1 MNFAELIP
9 PGSDAENAIVALAA
23 LAAGVNVLVF
33 YRALIVRDP
42 MSARIRALKDRR
54 DALRQGVTA
63 PRRRARREMG
73 RETSIGAMRR
83 VLGRLKLL
91 GTQQSEKAALSLARA
106 GWRSRD
112 SLIFYFFLKLALPFV
127 FGAAVLFATFV
138 LGAFHLNPTQVAI
151 AVLLGI
157 VAGAYGPNLY
167 VRNAATKRRK
177 ALQRG
182 LPDTL
187 DLLVI
192 CAEAGQT
199 LDAALGRVAR
209 EMETACPPVADEFS
223 LTALELG
230 LLPDRRQALDHLNA
244 RTNMASIRGVV
255 NTLLQTERYG
265 TPLAQSLRILAAEF
279 RHERL
284 MRAETKAAKLP
295 ATLTVPMILFIM
307 PSLFVVLIGP
317 AILRVLDLFIRHHPG
332 G

>member
-1 MNFAELIP
+1 MNFADLVP
-9 PGSDAENAIVALAA
+9 PGSTAEDAIVALAA

-33 YRALIVRDP
+33 YRALLVRDP
-42 MSARIRALKDRR
+42 MAAQLRALRERR
-54 DALRQGVTA
+54 EALRQGATA
-63 PRRRARREMG
+63 PRRRARTERG

-91 GTQQSEKAALSLARA
+91 GTQQSQKAALSLARA

-112 SLIFYFFLKLALPFV
+112 ALILYFFLKLALPFV
-127 FGAAVLFATFV
+127 FGAAVLVATFG
-138 LGAFHLNPTQVAI
+138 LGAFHLKPMQAMI
-151 AVLLGI
+151 AALVGVI
-157 VAGAYGPNLY
+157 VGAYGPDVY
-167 VRNAATKRRK
+167 VSNSAAKRRK
-177 ALQRG
+177 ALQKG

-209 EMETACPPVADEFS
+209 EMAAGCPSIADELS

-244 RTNMASIRGVV
+244 RTNMPSIRGVV

-265 TPLAQSLRILAAEF
+265 TPLAQSLRVLGAEF
-279 RHERL
+279 RHDRL

-307 PSLFVVLIGP
+307 PSLFVVLLGP
-317 AILRVLDLFIRHHPG
+317 AILRVLDLFIRHYPG